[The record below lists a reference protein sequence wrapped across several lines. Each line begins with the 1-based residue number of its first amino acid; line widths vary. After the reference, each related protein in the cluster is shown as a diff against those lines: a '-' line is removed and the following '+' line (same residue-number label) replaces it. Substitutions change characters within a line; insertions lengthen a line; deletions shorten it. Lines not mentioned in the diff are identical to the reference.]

1 MRRSLLIS
9 QPATIYF
16 VLAPA
21 GFAARAEPLTLQP
34 EGTPRKLQALIFGAS
49 TTAFYEHLLD
59 NPAKIATLKTMAIG
73 PDVFRGALTLNF
85 TNGVP
90 D

>member
-1 MRRSLLIS
+1 
-9 QPATIYF
+9 
-16 VLAPA
+16 
-21 GFAARAEPLTLQP
+21 
-34 EGTPRKLQALIFGAS
+34 LQALIFGAS